1 MSADE
6 FRVAALALEGEGA
19 GWQSRMAVR
28 LGVNR
33 STVYRYL
40 GGIVPVP
47 VPVSALIR
55 LWLAAG
61 SKPSL
66 G

>member
-1 MSADE
+1 MIERRMSAE
-6 FRVAALALEGEGA
+6 QFRLAALVLEGEGA

-40 GGIVPVP
+40 GGVVPVP
-47 VPVSALIR
+47 VPVSQLIR
-55 LWLAAG
+55 LWLADAH
-61 SKPSL
+61 
-66 G
+66 